1 MLHVE
6 RPLRN
11 FRGRMM
17 VEMYILYVSTE
28 SLLCLSDIFV
38 TIVCKHVMEF

>member
-6 RPLRN
+6 RPLQRQN
-11 FRGRMM
+11 DGGN
-17 VEMYILYVSTE
+17 VYILYLSAE

-38 TIVCKHVMEF
+38 TIVCKHFM